1 MPRGLTILMYGLLI
15 LNVSLL
21 QVKFELPATLSG
33 PGIEMESDVRFAGAF
48 VLYNYARLATLF
60 THFRRACAN
69 GKPSRTSCTFSQP

>member
-1 MPRGLTILMYGLLI
+1 MYGLLI

-60 THFRRACAN
+60 AHFRRACAN
-69 GKPSRTSCTFSQP
+69 GKPSRTSCTFSQS